1 MTRRNAAK
9 EWTVVHQMRSSA
21 LTLALL
27 FCERVQRTVRECAV
41 QLRNYR
47 YTPRP
52 EDRMVWAA
60 MHEANET
67 EILIDWNPEDPEF
80 ALALTMDGRV
90 LGWLEAEPLLRFAPN
105 DPATQSQI
113 AESMSIRRGLEKATK
128 QTLKAIAA
136 TARANGA
143 QTAEDALYG
152 RLQLPTIAG
161 TVISHRMP
169 RVRPEDEPRNI
180 LPGQGSKRLAE
191 RLLRN
196 NPNLPEEKGSSVGAV
211 ISQRM
216 PRLRPD
222 KTAVA
227 PMSAADIA
235 ARLLRDFGLEKVG

>member
-1 MTRRNAAK
+1 
-9 EWTVVHQMRSSA
+9 
-21 LTLALL
+21 
-27 FCERVQRTVRECAV
+27 
-41 QLRNYR
+41 
-47 YTPRP
+47 
-52 EDRMVWAA
+52 
-60 MHEANET
+60 
-67 EILIDWNPEDPEF
+67 
-80 ALALTMDGRV
+80 
-90 LGWLEAEPLLRFAPN
+90 
-105 DPATQSQI
+105 
-113 AESMSIRRGLEKATK
+113 
-128 QTLKAIAA
+128 
-136 TARANGA
+136 
-143 QTAEDALYG
+143 
-152 RLQLPTIAG
+152 
-161 TVISHRMP
+161 MP